1 MIADPASV
9 GEREDEL
16 LVEPAAVTEVDVLD
30 AGVVLQLGAPQ
41 SVGELSG
48 VTHGELAVDEQTE
61 PFLERQG
68 VDLGRVELLGEGL
81 GHPGAS

>member
-1 MIADPASV
+1 M
-9 GEREDEL
+9 
-16 LVEPAAVTEVDVLD
+16 TEVDVLD

-41 SVGELSG
+41 PVGELAG
-48 VTHGELAVDEQTE
+48 VTRGELAVDEQTE

-68 VDLGRVELLGEGL
+68 VDLGGVELLGEGL

>member
-1 MIADPASV
+1 MSSI
-9 GEREDEL
+9 
-16 LVEPAAVTEVDVLD
+16 

-48 VTHGELAVDEQTE
+48 VTLGKLAVDEQTE
-61 PFLERQG
+61 PFLEREG
-68 VDLGRVELLGEGL
+68 FDLGRVELLGESL